1 VRLPSAV
8 AALVS
13 ARSPCRGR
21 TTWGLLGGARVPARP
36 RVGARASV
44 LAPCFPPPTRSPS
57 PTRGVCGSRWCGVGC
72 GGGCGGVRYMHVW
85 VYACMQHAYP
95 WGEPWVHTRCSP
107 GYAAR
112 TPPSSPSPCTRG
124 ARGGCPVPRHTRGV
138 AEASQRG
145 GCEARER
152 GVNPG
157 THAVLPGLCGA
168 RGFSPPPSFPLP
180 TLSCLAHPPRARAV
194 PAGVVASGCWSYP
207 GSEEGMSGRNV
218 PGAGSVSS
226 ACARSCTVARARV
239 CARVCG

>member
-1 VRLPSAV
+1 M
-8 AALVS
+8 
-13 ARSPCRGR
+13 
-21 TTWGLLGGARVPARP
+21 GGARVPARP

-85 VYACMQHAYP
+85 VYACMQRAYT

-124 ARGGCPVPRHTRGV
+124 ASGGCPVPRHTRGV

-180 TLSCLAHPPRARAV
+180 TLPCLAHPPRARAV
-194 PAGVVASGCWSYP
+194 LAGVVASGCWSYP

-226 ACARSCTVARARV
+226 ACARSCTVGACACV
-239 CARVCG
+239 CARVQVERVSLLLLPVLTGHL